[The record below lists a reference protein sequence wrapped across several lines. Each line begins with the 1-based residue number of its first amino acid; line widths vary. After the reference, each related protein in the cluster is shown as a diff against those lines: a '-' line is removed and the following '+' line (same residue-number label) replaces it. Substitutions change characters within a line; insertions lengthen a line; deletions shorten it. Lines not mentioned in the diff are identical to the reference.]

1 MKLQL
6 LYQKVYFKSNE
17 WKELIS
23 FISSLSSDLSVFL
36 LSKNIFLSSL
46 KEVKEKF
53 LGECVIVELVFNNL
67 NFLFDIIAKIQS
79 KYSSRFFL
87 VGFLWNFNN
96 KIYFLKVDQMK
107 NYFSFYNYKKKNNQ
121 TSSIVSIHSLV
132 LYDFMKFLKL
142 NEVSSSI
149 CLSFLKTY
157 SVNNFSY
164 YY

>member
-17 WKELIS
+17 WKELVS
-23 FISSLSSDLSVFL
+23 FISSFHSDLSVFL
-36 LSKNIFLSSL
+36 LSKNVFLSSL

-53 LGECVIVELVFNNL
+53 LGECVIVELVINDL
-67 NFLFDIIAKIQS
+67 NFLFDIVAKIQS
-79 KYSSRFFL
+79 RYSSRFFL

-121 TSSIVSIHSLV
+121 TSSIVGIHSLV
-132 LYDFMKFLKL
+132 SYDFMKLLKL
-142 NEVSSSI
+142 NEVSLSI
-149 CLSFLKTY
+149 CLSFFKTY
-157 SVNNFSY
+157 SVNSFSY